1 MTHAVSWSTTCS
13 VNRKPGLVDESPE
26 LSGASGTCF
35 AGWLCDADLL
45 AITSVV
51 VVPVDLPMLE
61 DILTDVLACRH
72 ANPERIGDDL
82 RFAAA
87 IYRAA
92 LDTGVMDD
100 VVFN

>member
-1 MTHAVSWSTTCS
+1 MARAACASPVGYVTLIYLLSPASWSYLSIYRCS
-13 VNRKPGLVDESPE
+13 R
-26 LSGASGTCF
+26 
-35 AGWLCDADLL
+35 
-45 AITSVV
+45 
-51 VVPVDLPMLE
+51 